1 MCEWFA
7 RVRRSGASKER
18 RAQAKGEPLD
28 GESNWTEKSK
38 RGTNGRRCQRGTHK
52 EQDRYSIQGV
62 SCCVTGGG
70 KEYLHNH
77 PTVFVGD
84 ANCTHPVALAC
95 TTILFPGADVAQMV
109 RLASPFLQSHQSYD
123 VPERAWLVGAAV
135 CRTVAEPACGREE
148 AAGDADAPRPKDTET
163 KAKDKATKAMRR
175 GSIALYSAK
184 GTRSIYTMGEL
195 ENL

>member
-1 MCEWFA
+1 MDA
-7 RVRRSGASKER
+7 VASG
-18 RAQAKGEPLD
+18 GY
-28 GESNWTEKSK
+28 TKSK
-38 RGTNGRRCQRGTHK
+38 IGT
-52 EQDRYSIQGV
+52 V
-62 SCCVTGGG
+62 STGSLCCVTGGG

-148 AAGDADAPRPKDTET
+148 AAGDADVPRPKDTET

-175 GSIALYSAK
+175 VGIASPLSAK
-184 GTRSIYTMGEL
+184 DL
-195 ENL
+195 EIRCG